1 MRIYFKAGIVA
12 LAAVCLSLAAF
23 GALAQ
28 EQASKAAS
36 VNGTI
41 ITEKELGKEL
51 DLLVQRM
58 ARQGRQLSE
67 EQIEEARGKVLENM
81 IDMELLSQ
89 ESRKKNIAVE
99 DAAVEQQMAAFR
111 QRFGSPES
119 FAEALSGMGLTEAAL
134 ESRVRDNLA
143 VRELISKEV
152 EPGVAVSAA
161 EARMF
166 YEQNV
171 SAFQEPE
178 KVRARHILIKVGPET
193 DREKAREKIES
204 IRKRLESGEDFAV
217 VAAETSEGP
226 SRTQGGDLGFFGRGQ
241 MVKPFEEAA
250 FSLEKGKISEVVET
264 RFGYHVIQVTDR
276 QPAKTLAFEEIEE
289 KLTGVLR
296 REKIKEETRKY
307 VEGLRQSAEIE
318 RF

>member
-1 MRIYFKAGIVA
+1 
-12 LAAVCLSLAAF
+12 
-23 GALAQ
+23 
-28 EQASKAAS
+28 
-36 VNGTI
+36 
-41 ITEKELGKEL
+41 
-51 DLLVQRM
+51 
-58 ARQGRQLSE
+58 
-67 EQIEEARGKVLENM
+67 
-81 IDMELLSQ
+81 MELLSQ
-89 ESRKKNIAVE
+89 ESRKQSIAVE

-152 EPGVAVSAA
+152 EPGVTVSAA

-204 IRKRLESGEDFAV
+204 IRKRLESGEDFAA

-296 REKIKEETRKY
+296 REKIKAETRKY